1 MRRTAIAWLAILA
14 LAASAVGDRVV
25 LNDGRTFE
33 GAVTESEGK
42 IVIEHAYGTIS
53 FPLSEVAGIERGPT
67 LVERF
72 EMQLALIAR
81 NDPEAL
87 FELARWAGNNAL
99 PNRSKELL
107 GEVLELDGDH
117 ASARRLLGYVRA
129 DGKWLDVPA
138 GLQLARGK
146 LEAGKYAV
154 LLKELLPALEQI
166 AGDARQK
173 LKIKHIRAHSHLR
186 ARQFA
191 KAAKSFEL
199 LAGEAPAPDSIRYA
213 AVASILKAR
222 PDGMYVLA
230 EPYPPIAMLLGRPAP
245 AVEPGPASLA
255 EPSVLSAALR
265 DHAKAAIKKAR
276 AVVGEG
282 KKLELT
288 EPEAAK
294 AKYALAAK
302 TFDLAD
308 AIVPNIARFDRVE
321 IARRRIAMITRSMNI
336 EAGKFDTLK
345 AELGKRELTP
355 AAYRD
360 LIVRMLRAL
369 NHVRSDLGVIL
380 QLVGPFERELVLE
393 LTDATHRLQ
402 RVDALREVLTQEL
415 HGK

>member
-1 MRRTAIAWLAILA
+1 
-14 LAASAVGDRVV
+14 
-25 LNDGRTFE
+25 
-33 GAVTESEGK
+33 
-42 IVIEHAYGTIS
+42 
-53 FPLSEVAGIERGPT
+53 
-67 LVERF
+67 
-72 EMQLALIAR
+72 MQLA
-81 NDPEAL
+81 
-87 FELARWAGNNAL
+87 
-99 PNRSKELL
+99 
-107 GEVLELDGDH
+107 
-117 ASARRLLGYVRA
+117 
-129 DGKWLDVPA
+129 
-138 GLQLARGK
+138 QGK

-199 LAGEAPAPDSIRYA
+199 LSGEAPAPDSIRYA

-245 AVEPGPASLA
+245 AVESGPASLA

-380 QLVGPFERELVLE
+380 QLAGPFERELVLE